1 MTTSSR
7 VGPSP
12 SGGGP
17 TVSLSPRQQEVL
29 RHAANGL
36 SIPETAKAM
45 HLAVGTVYYHQQV
58 IITALRARN
67 IMNAVFLACQLGVLD
82 VKPRRHGD
90 HAGFAAHL
98 RRGEEPCES
107 CWDGERA
114 YRRAKKGAR
123 KAAARNAA

>member
-1 MTTSSR
+1 MTASSR

-17 TVSLSPRQQEVL
+17 AVSLTERDIELL
-29 RHAANGL
+29 RRVANGATYIQL
-36 SIPETAKAM
+36 AREW
-45 HLAVGTVYYHQQV
+45 HLAEITVRWAGSKVLKKLGANH
-58 IITALRARN
+58 ITH
-67 IMNAVFLACQLGVLD
+67 AVFLACQAGLLD
-82 VKPRRHGD
+82 GKPRRHGD

-114 YRRAKKGAR
+114 YRREKKGAR
-123 KAAARNAA
+123 KTAARNAA